1 MKIENILCTSMI
13 AKKSEEETCL
23 KICDSLFDKK
33 WQPKPTSSQKN
44 KVKDEDIQLSRI
56 HPISEFQME

>member
-33 WQPKPTSSQKN
+33 WQAKPTNQQPK
-44 KVKDEDIQLSRI
+44 KQGQR
-56 HPISEFQME
+56 

>member
-23 KICDSLFDKK
+23 KICDLLFDK
-33 WQPKPTSSQKN
+33 
-44 KVKDEDIQLSRI
+44 
-56 HPISEFQME
+56 